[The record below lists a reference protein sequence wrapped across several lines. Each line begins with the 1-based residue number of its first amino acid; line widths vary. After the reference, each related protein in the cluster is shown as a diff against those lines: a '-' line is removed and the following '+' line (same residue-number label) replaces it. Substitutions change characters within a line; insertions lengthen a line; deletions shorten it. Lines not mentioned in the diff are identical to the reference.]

1 MKKQI
6 LFLITFSLLA
16 FFAYGQSI
24 EVPVVKKPATT
35 TTPTKTAPKPTNKPK
50 TAVNKPTKA
59 KTPTKTTKKTGN
71 TTQTTTQKSAAK
83 QPTKAKP
90 VDRSYGQW
98 VDLGLPSGLLWCDRN
113 VGASSPED
121 YGYYFA
127 WGETSTKSTY
137 DRSTYRYLNGDGKL
151 TKYCYESRHGN
162 NGYTDDLT
170 TLQSCD
176 DAAAYHKGSGAR
188 MPTKDECRELL
199 DNTTNKWTTRNGV
212 NGRLFTSKKNG
223 NSIFL
228 PAAGICREGY
238 PGYGGVA
245 GYYWSSSLK
254 NDDDTGEAWN
264 IGFTSDE
271 VWMGDR
277 NGRYYGES
285 VRPVCDAKR
294 LSTVKTESK
303 VPLYTSPKQAFDVIA
318 GTYRYKQPAMKMA
331 SKLRK
336 RGAGAYV
343 IERGGLYYVSVG
355 SAPSRPAADKV
366 MYQIKTWYEANL
378 SIKQW

>member
-1 MKKQI
+1 MKKEI
-6 LFLITFSLLA
+6 LILIIFSFIA
-16 FFAYGQSI
+16 FFAYGQNI

-35 TTPTKTAPKPTNKPK
+35 TPKPAQKQTNKPK
-50 TAVNKPTKA
+50 PAANKPAKP
-59 KTPTKTTKKTGN
+59 KTPTKATKKPAKN
-71 TTQTTTQKSAAK
+71 TQTTTQKPAAK
-83 QPTKAKP
+83 QPAKP
-90 VDRSYGQW
+90 KPVGTNGQW

-113 VGASSPED
+113 IGASSPED

-137 DRSTYRYLNGDGKL
+137 NWSTYRYSNDDGKL

-199 DNTTNKWTTRNGV
+199 DNTTIKWTTRKGV
-212 NGRLFTSKKNG
+212 NGRLFTSKING

-254 NDDDTGEAWN
+254 NDDTGEAWN
-264 IGFTSDE
+264 IGFTSDK

-277 NGRYYGES
+277 NGRDYGES

-294 LSTVKTESK
+294 LSIVKTESK

-318 GTYRYKQPAMKMA
+318 GTYRDKQSAMKMA

-343 IERGGLYYVSVG
+343 IERGGLYYVSAA
-355 SAPSRPAADKV
+355 SAPSRLAADSV
-366 MYQIKTWYEANL
+366 MYQLKTWYEANL